1 MSLPTVPLGSQG
13 LRVSRQGLGCMGM
26 SAFYG
31 SDDEK
36 QSIATLERAI
46 ELGVTFW
53 DTAEMYG
60 WGANEELLGR
70 VLAGRRDQVVIAS
83 KFGVIPDPDH
93 PDDRSRR
100 KNDGSPANVRRS
112 VDAALRRLGT
122 DHIDLYYQHRPD
134 PGTPVEETA
143 GALGEQ
149 IQAGKI
155 RHYGLS
161 EVGPDLVRRAHATYP
176 LTAVQSEYSLWTR
189 ENVEELLPVLRE
201 LGIGTVAYS
210 PLGRGFLTGRFTSP
224 ADFEPGDFRASN
236 PRFAQDAFAANM
248 RIVDVVKQIAAGKGA
263 TPAQVALAWVHSR
276 GDDVVPIP
284 GTRRPARLEENAG
297 ARGQLHPGR
306 AGPAGAAQPPG
317 GRGPLLS
324 ERGEPGVVVEV
335 ARVHDQPV
343 PYPQELHVGH
353 GRGRAGRRRGD
364 LVVPRQ
370 HDQLRVLGLVHDE
383 VAGPQPEGH
392 RVGVGEVLPDRRAAL
407 EQRRGPARRVRHLDD
422 AVLRVQPRDLLEA
435 ALRDAG
441 DELLGDLARCVHVTP

>member
-1 MSLPTVPLGSQG
+1 MFVEAELIKSTLYMNFSSLGLSEQLVRATSDQGYETPSPIQLFFFSSRRRHTRWTGDWSSDVCSSDLGRITPAGRQPDDPEPVRVAPHHVQRLGPDRPGRPEDHHRASWHAADSSGGPVRRLDHRVVYDRLAQIRYVDREPDAGRTGTMSVPTVPLGSQG

-100 KNDGSPANVRRS
+100 KTDGSPANVRRS

-161 EVGPDLVRRAHATYP
+161 
-176 LTAVQSEYSLWTR
+176 
-189 ENVEELLPVLRE
+189 
-201 LGIGTVAYS
+201 
-210 PLGRGFLTGRFTSP
+210 
-224 ADFEPGDFRASN
+224 
-236 PRFAQDAFAANM
+236 
-248 RIVDVVKQIAAGKGA
+248 
-263 TPAQVALAWVHSR
+263 
-276 GDDVVPIP
+276 
-284 GTRRPARLEENAG
+284 
-297 ARGQLHPGR
+297 
-306 AGPAGAAQPPG
+306 
-317 GRGPLLS
+317 
-324 ERGEPGVVVEV
+324 
-335 ARVHDQPV
+335 
-343 PYPQELHVGH
+343 
-353 GRGRAGRRRGD
+353 
-364 LVVPRQ
+364 
-370 HDQLRVLGLVHDE
+370 
-383 VAGPQPEGH
+383 
-392 RVGVGEVLPDRRAAL
+392 
-407 EQRRGPARRVRHLDD
+407 
-422 AVLRVQPRDLLEA
+422 
-435 ALRDAG
+435 
-441 DELLGDLARCVHVTP
+441 

>member
-1 MSLPTVPLGSQG
+1 
-13 LRVSRQGLGCMGM
+13 MGM

-53 DTAEMYG
+53 DTAQMYG

-93 PDDRSRR
+93 PDDRTRR

-112 VDAALRRLGT
+112 VDAALRRLGA

-134 PGTPVEETA
+134 PDTPVEETV
-143 GALGEQ
+143 GALAEQ

-155 RHYGLS
+155 RYYGLS
-161 EVGPDLVRRAHATYP
+161 EVSPELVRRAHAPHP

-189 ENVEELLPVLRE
+189 ENVEQLLPVQRE

-236 PRFAQDAFAANM
+236 PRFAQDAFETNM
-248 RIVDVVKQIAAGKGA
+248 RIVDVVKQIAAEKGC

-284 GTRRPARLEENAG
+284 GTRRPARLEENVGALEVTFTRDELDRLEPLSRQVAG
-297 ARGQLHPGR
+297 AR
-306 AGPAGAAQPPG
+306 
-317 GRGPLLS
+317 
-324 ERGEPGVVVEV
+324 
-335 ARVHDQPV
+335 
-343 PYPQELHVGH
+343 Y
-353 GRGRAGRRRGD
+353 
-364 LVVPRQ
+364 
-370 HDQLRVLGLVHDE
+370 
-383 VAGPQPEGH
+383 
-392 RVGVGEVLPDRRAAL
+392 
-407 EQRRGPARRVRHLDD
+407 
-422 AVLRVQPRDLLEA
+422 
-435 ALRDAG
+435 
-441 DELLGDLARCVHVTP
+441 

>member
-36 QSIATLERAI
+36 QSIATLMRAI

-100 KNDGSPANVRRS
+100 KTDGSPANVRRS

-248 RIVDVVKQIAAGKGA
+248 RIVDVVKEIAAGKGA

-297 ARGQLHPGR
+297 AL
-306 AGPAGAAQPPG
+306 
-317 GRGPLLS
+317 
-324 ERGEPGVVVEV
+324 EV
-335 ARVHDQPV
+335 SFTR
-343 PYPQELHVGH
+343 
-353 GRGRAGRRRGD
+353 
-364 LVVPRQ
+364 
-370 HDQLRVLGLVHDE
+370 
-383 VAGPQPEGH
+383 
-392 RVGVGEVLPDRRAAL
+392 
-407 EQRRGPARRVRHLDD
+407 
-422 AVLRVQPRDLLEA
+422 
-435 ALRDAG
+435 
-441 DELLGDLARCVHVTP
+441 DELDRLEPLSGQVVGARY